1 MPRCDQRG
9 RYRAVSPTVV
19 SDAFERLHPA
29 VQYHVVNSL
38 GWQRLHPQQLAAITP
53 ILAGRHCLVLAPTAG
68 GKTEAALLPVLSRM
82 LAEDW
87 RDLSVLYICPLK
99 ALLNDLE
106 HRLSRYAALVGRRV
120 QVWHG
125 DIGHGA
131 KTRSLRQAPDIL
143 LTTPESLEGMLIS
156 RRLDRPAWFG
166 TLRVAIVDELH
177 AFAGDDRGWHLRAL
191 LGRLGTF
198 AAGPLQRIGL
208 SATIGNPQ
216 ELLGWLTADCVGGV
230 AGVVVGEPAPAGA
243 AQVTID
249 FVGNIANAATVI
261 SRLHRGA
268 KRLVFCDSRA
278 RVEALGSAL
287 RDLGVRTFVSHA
299 SLSAAQRHHAEQAFG
314 QDSDCVIVA
323 TSTLE
328 LGIDVGDLDHV
339 IQIDAPAA
347 VSSFLQRMGRT
358 GRRPG
363 SPRNCLFLTTT
374 DEALLIACALVSLWQ
389 AGYVEPVEPP
399 PEPWHLVAQQAMAL
413 VLQGA
418 GALAAAACREQ
429 LTALFPELA
438 PKGIETVTRFMLD
451 SDILAEQEGL
461 LGFGQRG
468 ERLYGRRQ
476 FLDLLSSFA
485 TPIQVAVRHG
495 TLDLGSVDPLS
506 LQSRDGAPCILLL
519 GGRSWRVVGLD
530 WPQRVAWV
538 EPSGEQGKARW
549 MASSRALGFALCQ
562 GIRRVLCAGAAG
574 LPLSRRAQAH
584 FQDLSAA
591 LPQLD
596 SDKPSMQHLGDGV
609 FRWWT
614 FAGGRAN
621 ATLAAL
627 LGPGFSSLRSNDF
640 YLEGRGAFDGQQLR
654 GAISEAAAIDLT
666 RQMARTAPLAVK
678 FGDALPQFAILAMTA
693 ARVLDLP
700 TARAVVDQQ
709 RSPLPPAAA

>member
-1 MPRCDQRG
+1 VS
-9 RYRAVSPTVV
+9 RAETN
-19 SDAFERLHPA
+19 DAFERLHPA

-38 GWQRLHPQQLAAITP
+38 GWQRLHPQQLAAIPP

-125 DIGHGA
+125 DISHSA
-131 KTRSLRQAPDIL
+131 KTRSLREAPDIL

-156 RRLDRPAWFG
+156 LRVDRSAWFG
-166 TLRVAIVDELH
+166 TLRVAIIDELH

-198 AAGPLQRIGL
+198 AAGPIQRIGL
-208 SATIGNPQ
+208 SATIGNPR
-216 ELLGWLTADCVGGV
+216 ELLDWLTAGCVGGA
-230 AGVVVGEPAPAGA
+230 AGVVVGESAPAA
-243 AQVTID
+243 EAQVTID

-278 RVEALGSAL
+278 RVEELSSAL

-299 SLSAAQRHHAEQAFG
+299 SLSAAERHHAEQAFG

-339 IQIDAPAA
+339 IQIDAPAT

-358 GRRPG
+358 GRRSG

-374 DEALLIACALVSLWQ
+374 DEALLVACAIVALWQ
-389 AGYVEPVEPP
+389 AGFVEPVEPP

-413 VLQGA
+413 VLQGS
-418 GALAAAACREQ
+418 GGLEAAACRQQ
-429 LTALFPELA
+429 LTTLFPELA
-438 PKGIETVTRFMLD
+438 PTGIASVIQFMLAGA
-451 SDILAEQEGL
+451 ILVEQEGL
-461 LGFGQRG
+461 LGFGRRG
-468 ERLYGRRQ
+468 ERLYGRRH

-495 TLDLGSVDPLS
+495 SVALGTVDPLS
-506 LQSRDGAPCILLL
+506 LQRAEGVPCVLLL
-519 GGRSWRVVGLD
+519 GGRSWRVARVD
-530 WPQRVAWV
+530 WPQRIAWV
-538 EPSGEQGKARW
+538 EPSGEPGKARW
-549 MASSRALGFALCQ
+549 MASSRTLGFALCR
-562 GIRRVLCAGAAG
+562 GVRRILCTGAVG
-574 LPLSRRAQAH
+574 LPLSRRAQAQ
-584 FQDLSAA
+584 FQDLLAE
-591 LPQLD
+591 LPELD
-596 SDKPSMQHLGDGV
+596 TDKPSIQHLGNGV

-627 LGPGFSSLRSNDF
+627 LQADLSRGFRSLRSNDF
-640 YLEGRGAFDGQQLR
+640 YLEGGGPFDLVQVRGLVSAVN
-654 GAISEAAAIDLT
+654 ATDL
-666 RQMARTAPLAVK
+666 ARRMVRTMPFAVK
-678 FGDALPQFAILAMTA
+678 FGDAVPESSFLTMTV
-693 ARVLDLP
+693 ARVLDVSTLR
-700 TARAVVDQQ
+700 TLVEQGVDQT
-709 RSPLPPAAA
+709 PTP

>member
-1 MPRCDQRG
+1 MSAG
-9 RYRAVSPTVV
+9 
-19 SDAFERLHPA
+19 AFERLHPA
-29 VQYHVVNSL
+29 VQYHIVNSL
-38 GWQRLHPQQLAAITP
+38 GWQQLRPQQLAAIAP
-53 ILAGRHCLVLAPTAG
+53 ILAGHHCLVLAPTAG

-82 LAEDW
+82 LTQDW
-87 RDLSVLYICPLK
+87 GGLSVLYICPLK

-125 DIGHGA
+125 DISHSA
-131 KTRSLRQAPDIL
+131 KTRSLREAPDIL

-156 RRLDRPAWFG
+156 LRVDRPAWFG
-166 TLRVAIVDELH
+166 ALRVAIIDELH
-177 AFAGDDRGWHLRAL
+177 AFAGDDRGWHLRSL

-198 AAGPLQRIGL
+198 AAGPIQRLGL
-208 SATIGNPQ
+208 SATIGNPR
-216 ELLGWLTADCVGGV
+216 ELLGWLTAGCVGAA
-230 AGVVVGEPAPAGA
+230 AGVVVGEPAPAGEA
-243 AQVTID
+243 EVTID
-249 FVGNIANAATVI
+249 FVGNLANAATVI

-278 RVEALGSAL
+278 RVEELSSAL

-299 SLSAAQRHHAEQAFG
+299 SLSLTERHHAEQAFG

-328 LGIDVGDLDHV
+328 LGIDVGDLDYV

-374 DEALLIACALVSLWQ
+374 DEALLIAGALVSLWQ
-389 AGYVEPVEPP
+389 AGFVEPVEPP

-418 GALAAAACREQ
+418 GRLAAAACREQ
-429 LTALFPELA
+429 LAALFPELA
-438 PKGIETVTRFMLD
+438 PAGIEAVTEFMLA
-451 SDILAEQEGL
+451 SDILAEQDGL
-461 LGFGQRG
+461 LGFGRRG
-468 ERLYGRRQ
+468 ERLYGRRH

-485 TPIQVAVRHG
+485 TPTQVAVRHG
-495 TLDLGSVDPLS
+495 TVALGSVDPLS
-506 LQSRDGAPCILLL
+506 LQSGSGAPCILLL
-519 GGRSWRVVGLD
+519 GGRSWRVAGVD
-530 WPQRVAWV
+530 WPQRVVWV

-562 GIRRVLCAGAAG
+562 GVQRILCAGGAG
-574 LPLSRRAQAH
+574 LPLSRRAQAR
-584 FQDLSAA
+584 FQDLLAD
-591 LPQLD
+591 LPQLNPERT
-596 SDKPSMQHLGDGV
+596 SIQHLGDGV
-609 FRWWT
+609 WRWWT

-640 YLEGRGAFDGQQLR
+640 YLEGRGAFDGSQVR
-654 GAISEAAAIDLT
+654 GLMCEADAMHLT

-678 FGDALPQFAILAMTA
+678 FVDALPPFAMLAMTA
-693 ARVLDLP
+693 ARVLDMS
-700 TARAVVDQQ
+700 TARAVVEQGGD
-709 RSPLPPAAA
+709 PTPGL

>member
-1 MPRCDQRG
+1 MG
-9 RYRAVSPTVV
+9 IN
-19 SDAFERLHPA
+19 AFERLHPA

-38 GWQRLHPQQLAAITP
+38 GWQQLRPQQLAAIVP
-53 ILAGRHCLVLAPTAG
+53 VLAGQHCLVLAPTAG

-82 LAEDW
+82 LTEDW
-87 RDLSVLYICPLK
+87 RGLSVLYICPLK

-125 DIGHGA
+125 DISHSA
-131 KTRSLRQAPDIL
+131 KTRSLREAPDIL

-156 RRLDRPAWFG
+156 RHVDRGAWFG
-166 TLRVAIVDELH
+166 ALRVAIIDELH
-177 AFAGDDRGWHLRAL
+177 AFAGDDRGWHLRSL
-191 LGRLGTF
+191 LGRLGAF
-198 AAGPLQRIGL
+198 AAGPIQRIGL

-216 ELLGWLTADCVGGV
+216 ELLGWLTAGGV
-230 AGVVVGEPAPAGA
+230 GEPAGVVVGEPAPAGE

-249 FVGNIANAATVI
+249 FVGNAANAATVI
-261 SRLHRGA
+261 ARLHHGA

-278 RVEALGSAL
+278 RVEELSHAL

-339 IQIDAPAA
+339 IQIDAPAT

-358 GRRPG
+358 GRRTG

-389 AGYVEPVEPP
+389 AGFVEPVEPP

-413 VLQGA
+413 VLQEGGTLETA
-418 GALAAAACREQ
+418 AWLAQ
-429 LTALFPELA
+429 LATLFPELA
-438 PKGIETVTRFMLD
+438 PTGIESVTRFMLAN
-451 SDILAEQEGL
+451 DILAEQDGL
-461 LGFGQRG
+461 LGFGSRG
-468 ERLYGRRQ
+468 ERLYGRRH

-495 TLDLGSVDPLS
+495 TVELGSVDPLS
-506 LQSRDGAPCILLL
+506 LQSGDGAPCILLL
-519 GGRSWRVVGLD
+519 GGRSWQVASVD

-538 EPSGEQGKARW
+538 EPSGEPGKARW

-562 GIRRVLCAGAAG
+562 GVQRILCVGGAG
-574 LPLSRRAQAH
+574 LTLSRRAQAH
-584 FQDLSAA
+584 LQELLAE
-591 LPQLD
+591 LPQLNPD
-596 SDKPSMQHLGDGV
+596 STSIQHLGDGV

-627 LGPGFSSLRSNDF
+627 LRPGIRGLRSNDF
-640 YLEGRGAFDGQQLR
+640 YLEGRGAFDRPQVR
-654 GAISEAAAIDLT
+654 GLMSEADTTSLA
-666 RQMARTAPLAVK
+666 RQMARTMPLAVK
-678 FGDALPQFAILAMTA
+678 FADALPESALLAMTA
-693 ARVLDLP
+693 ARVLDVS
-700 TARAVVDQQ
+700 TARAVIEQGVD
-709 RSPLPPAAA
+709 PTPAS